1 VKEIYTELNHVNEL
15 MDELKKMQDL
25 ALDCYSPEKK
35 KECENILKELV
46 KLEGEF
52 LDIEQELNDMLKEE
66 I

>member
-1 VKEIYTELNHVNEL
+1 